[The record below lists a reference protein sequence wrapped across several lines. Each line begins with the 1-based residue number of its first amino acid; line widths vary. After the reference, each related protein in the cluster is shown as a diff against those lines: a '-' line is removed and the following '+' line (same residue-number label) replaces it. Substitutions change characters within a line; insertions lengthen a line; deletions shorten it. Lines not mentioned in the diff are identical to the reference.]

1 MVLCLV
7 LNEDKNVN
15 NRFIVDIDSE
25 VWKKKKISHLQR
37 LIKKE
42 KENAFDKF
50 DASDLELWK
59 VSIRT
64 NEVNGEFDE
73 KLKILMNKPHMN
85 INIKEELDGLRLV
98 AENNIRDYID
108 VNPDDDHI
116 LIIVKPTTGKC
127 LPTFYLSNKK
137 FCSNKISIWSDLF
150 FFALK

>member
-64 NEVNGEFDE
+64 NEINGEFNE
-73 KLKILMNKPHMN
+73 KLKVLMNKPHMN
-85 INIKEELDGLRLV
+85 INIKEELDGLWLV

-108 VNPDDDHI
+108 ENPDDDHI
-116 LIIVKPTTGKC
+116 LIIVKPPITGKY
-127 LPTFYLSNKK
+127 LLTFYLSNMK
-137 FCSNKISIWSDLF
+137 FVCSPIS
-150 FFALK
+150 

>member
-15 NRFIVDIDSE
+15 NRFIVDIDNE

-85 INIKEELDGLRLV
+85 INIKEELDGLRLF

-108 VNPDDDHI
+108 ENPDDDHI
-116 LIIVKPTTGKC
+116 LIIVNPTTGK
-127 LPTFYLSNKK
+127 
-137 FCSNKISIWSDLF
+137 
-150 FFALK
+150 

>member
-15 NRFIVDIDSE
+15 NRFIVDIDNE

-42 KENAFDKF
+42 KENAFNKF

-108 VNPDDDHI
+108 ENPDDDHI
-116 LIIVKPTTGKC
+116 LIIVKPPTTGKC
-127 LPTFYLSNKK
+127 LPMVYLSNKK
-137 FCSNKISIWSDLF
+137 FAVTKYRFD
-150 FFALK
+150 